1 MPGQAIREEKIALS
15 ALIVFG
21 SGGIIPIA
29 LFNIAGQ
36 LMALIGNISLGLS
49 AFWLGVILIIP
60 RLWDAL
66 SDPIVGHLSDNTRS
80 RFGRRRP
87 WLLAGAIAVAI
98 SFVLLWW
105 VPKGEAVQNWLP
117 TESAYQWFQLG
128 YILFFLLVFFTACT
142 VFEIPHGAL
151 GMEMSTDP
159 HQRTRL
165 FGAKSFFGNL
175 FAMGT
180 PWLFALAN
188 LEWFRGADG
197 SEIDGMRYVSILV
210 AAVLI
215 PLGFWWFA
223 ACREPQATAVARPRT
238 PFRAAMQRALGNRS
252 FLCLVAVIFT
262 LAMGFNF
269 VGLLNYYIAIFY
281 LYAGDKAA
289 AGPLLGINGTVWAV
303 TGLLAV
309 FPLNRIAPRLG
320 KRNTLVLAIGLM
332 GAAQLAKIVCYNPA
346 WPYLVIIPTVL
357 LSSGMLFF
365 FTLGSSMLGDVCDQD
380 ELHCGR
386 RAEGSY
392 YAIYWWFIKVGTAL
406 ASFVTGALILFT
418 GFDETQVTRVDS
430 LRGGLREMHAAL
442 DKHTAKD
449 RDERFTALAARA
461 SQRALEL
468 ESHFAVSDPGSSSRP
483 HRRQLARTAADIGQQ
498 LSRLSRQD
506 TPNRA
511 QAAAVLKAVE
521 AQLPILARQA
531 PPTLRRLR
539 AVEIGLP
546 LLLSLI
552 SLYLARRYPLTEAR
566 SQAIKAALRARR
578 AVPPE

>member
-1 MPGQAIREEKIALS
+1 M
-15 ALIVFG
+15 
-21 SGGIIPIA
+21 
-29 LFNIAGQ
+29 
-36 LMALIGNISLGLS
+36 
-49 AFWLGVILIIP
+49 
-60 RLWDAL
+60 
-66 SDPIVGHLSDNTRS
+66 
-80 RFGRRRP
+80 
-87 WLLAGAIAVAI
+87 
-98 SFVLLWW
+98 LLWW
-105 VPKGEAVQNWLP
+105 VPKGEAVQNRFP

-223 ACREPQATAVARPRT
+223 ACREPEAAAVARPRT
-238 PFRAAMQRALGNRS
+238 PFRANMQRALGNRS

-365 FTLGSSMLGDVCDQD
+365 FTLGSSMLGDVCDED
-380 ELHCGR
+380 ELQCGR

-392 YAIYWWFIKVGTAL
+392 YSIYWWFIKVGTAL

-468 ESHFAVSDPGSSSRP
+468 ESHFAGSDPGSSSRP

-498 LSRLSRQD
+498 LRRLSRQD
-506 TPNRA
+506 TPDRT

-521 AQLPILARQA
+521 AKLPILARQA
-531 PPTLRRLR
+531 PPTLLRMR

-552 SLYLARRYPLTEAR
+552 SLCLARRYPLTEAR